1 MEQSP
6 ASPNNRWADL
16 PTRIVSALV
25 ILPVSL
31 ACIWVGG
38 EVFLIFLTVL
48 SLFCA
53 YEWCRISGLGVSVR
67 TTFVFW
73 FGILLSFL
81 TFESEYSFLGYIA
94 IAASTAIVLAGN
106 WDRGKGNAIMAAM
119 GVPYLVLAFITCFIL
134 RDSYNGVMH
143 LAWLVGMVVA
153 TDIGAYASGRTFG
166 GPKIAPK
173 ISPKKTWAGL
183 VGGIIASVI
192 VTIFFYETGNALV
205 DVLYSYGIAVL
216 IPIVAQS
223 GDFLESWMK
232 RRADVKDS
240 SSLIPGHGGFLDRL
254 DGFLAA
260 LPVFT
265 LIKSLI

>member
-1 MEQSP
+1 MTK
-6 ASPNNRWADL
+6 NNRWSDL

-31 ACIWVGG
+31 ACIWAGG

-53 YEWCRISGLGVSVR
+53 YEWCRISGLGVSIK
-67 TTFVFW
+67 TSLVFW

-81 TFESEYSFLGYIA
+81 TFESEYELLGYIA
-94 IAASTAIVLAGN
+94 IVGATIMVFTASVR
-106 WDRGKGNAIMAAM
+106 RGLGNAILASM
-119 GVPYLVLAFITCFIL
+119 GVPYLVLAFVTCFIL
-134 RDSYNGVMH
+134 RDSEQGVWL
-143 LAWLVGMVVA
+143 LAWLVAMVVA
-153 TDIGAYASGRTFG
+153 TDIGAYAAGRTFG

-183 VGGIIASVI
+183 FGGIVASI
-192 VTIFFYETGNALV
+192 LVTLVLKFAGVKLTQNAI
-205 DVLYSYGIAVL
+205 GIAIAAI
-216 IPIVAQS
+216 IPVVAQA

-232 RRADVKDS
+232 RRAAVKES

-265 LIKSLI
+265 LIIVLM